1 MTSKR
6 FFFIMLAATII
17 LIGVFLALASF
28 GKSLIIAEGDKLK
41 ELRLEDSVL
50 TKQSDALTQARR
62 DIAEHAE
69 LEAIARSVVPQD
81 KDQAR
86 TVLELV
92 TMARESGITI
102 TGVHFP
108 SSELGQ
114 VSGRGGNSRKATD
127 PKLTQ
132 LTELDSPKGVY
143 AMEIR
148 LDTDPTRPVSY
159 SQLIGF
165 LRRLENNRRTSQVSN
180 IQITPDTENRNSL
193 AFNLTVTS
201 YIKP

>member
-1 MTSKR
+1 
-6 FFFIMLAATII
+6 MLAATII